1 MRIRSIKKEDSKEIF
16 IWRND
21 ELSRN
26 MFLDTKVITF
36 KEHNAWF
43 KKAIND
49 KNIDFF
55 IGENEVCKLGIVRFN
70 FNPKNKFSVISIN
83 MNPLM
88 RNKSYGKELLSTEIK
103 LYIKKK
109 HCILQAKIKVKNEIS
124 IRLFKSL
131 GFRVISKNSKF
142 YNLGYLSHLSFKKVD
157 SSCTEILYSL
167 LKERIHNISHKELPI
182 YEKHI
187 NFVNSNP
194 YLHWYIFSI
203 DTFVIGSFYI
213 KDDNSIGINIKNP
226 SILVVKEVISF
237 INKNFKPKDQIL
249 SIRPNY
255 FYINTAVNN
264 VKMKKIL
271 KELGTL
277 PIQISFKLENL

>member
-1 MRIRSIKKEDSKEIF
+1 MRIRTIKKEDSKDIF

-21 ELSRN
+21 EISRN
-26 MFLDTKVITF
+26 MFLDSRVITF
-36 KEHNAWF
+36 KEHKEWF

-70 FNPKNKFSVISIN
+70 FNSKKNFSEVSIN
-83 MNPLM
+83 MNPSM
-88 RNKSYGKELLSTEIK
+88 RNRSYGKELLSNAIK
-103 LYIKKK
+103 LYLKKK
-109 HCILQAKIKVKNEIS
+109 NCILRAKIKTKNEIS
-124 IRLFKSL
+124 IRLFKSI
-131 GFRVISKNSKF
+131 GFRVISKYSEF

-157 SSCTEILYSL
+157 SSSTKVLYSL
-167 LKERIHNISHKELPI
+167 LKERIHNISHKELPP

-187 NFVNSNP
+187 NFVNSKP

-203 DTFVIGSFYI
+203 DTSVIGSFYI

-226 SILVVKEVISF
+226 SILIVKEVVSF
-237 INKNFKPKDQIL
+237 INKNFQPKDEIL

-255 FYINTAVNN
+255 FFINTAVTND
-264 VKMKKIL
+264 KMKKIL
-271 KELGTL
+271 KELGIL